1 MRIARRMAVSLLATS
16 LLLPLAAQQPAQDTN
31 ALRAK
36 AFAAEN
42 DGRFGEAADAFVLL
56 SKAEPAR
63 ADWVVAAG
71 RCLGRSGRFRE
82 ALELLDAGRKQFP
95 DVIDVPNMLA
105 RTLVLRLEREPGL
118 PQPEV
123 TLADAA
129 DLVLAVLERAPQDED
144 ARLLL
149 AQIRLMQG
157 DSTAAQREA
166 EDVQKRHPDKPG
178 AHVLLGRLALDRF
191 RGLLQQFEAEQPKG
205 QAEADAIASI
215 DRARQAAKMAF
226 TTAARIDPTR
236 AHPHLMLG
244 QIAWLDRKP
253 LEAQQHV
260 ADALVIDP
268 EVAVDHDALVRDKK
282 PAERAAFYA
291 ALRDRH
297 LAGKKPQPAK
307 VATLRF
313 HEGRARFDA
322 GDWQAA
328 SACFQQALAD
338 APAATNNLYYLFL
351 CRYELGD
358 HDGAEQHAARYAAV
372 SARAF
377 ADVLRSLD
385 GDRRGAIAAV
395 LKFLGDRAYQQQ
407 RLPASRDLN
416 HVIACLKDDADAW
429 NNHAFLCRETGDFEA
444 AFSSYQH
451 AIEKEPDTA
460 QLWNDAAVVLQY
472 HLKGADNLAKARTM
486 YERALQLADKAL
498 ADAGLPAALRERAQK
513 AKADAQA
520 NLAELAK

>member
-1 MRIARRMAVSLLATS
+1 MRIARRLVVSLLASS
-16 LLLPLAAQQPAQDTN
+16 LLLPLAAQQQADTN

-36 AFAAEN
+36 AYAAEN
-42 DGRFGEAADAFVLL
+42 DGRFGDAADAFVLL

-63 ADWVVAAG
+63 ADWVVSAG

-82 ALELLDAGRKQFP
+82 ALELLDAARKQFP

-105 RTLVLRLEREPGL
+105 RTLVLRLEMEPGL
-118 PQPEV
+118 PHPEV

-129 DLVLAVLERAPQDED
+129 DLVGGVLTRAPQDED

-149 AQIRLMQG
+149 AQIHLLQG
-157 DSTAAQREA
+157 DREGAQREA
-166 EDVQKRHPDKPG
+166 EDVQKRHPERPG
-178 AHVLLGRLALDRF
+178 AHVLLGRMALDRF
-191 RGLLQQFEAEQPKG
+191 RGLLQQYRTEQPKG
-205 QAEADAIASI
+205 QAEAEAIAAI
-215 DRARQAAKMAF
+215 DAARQAAKTAF
-226 TTAARIDPTR
+226 ATAARLDPTR

-244 QIAWLDRKP
+244 QIAWLDHKTE
-253 LEAQQHV
+253 EAQQHV
-260 ADALVIDP
+260 ADALVLDP
-268 EVAVDHDALVRDKK
+268 EVAVDHDALVRGKS

-291 ALRDRH
+291 ELRQRH
-297 LAGKKPQPAK
+297 LTGKKPQPAK
-307 VATLRF
+307 VAALRF

-328 SACFQQALAD
+328 SECFAQALAD
-338 APAATNNLYYLFL
+338 APKATNNLYYLFL

-358 HDGAEQHAARYAAV
+358 HDGAEQHAARYATI

-377 ADVLRSLD
+377 ADVLRGLD

-429 NNHAFLCRETGDFEA
+429 NNHAFLCRETGDFEG

-472 HLKGADNLAKARTM
+472 HLKGPENLAKARTM
-486 YERALQLADKAL
+486 YERALVLADKAL
-498 ADAGLPAALRERAQK
+498 ADGNLPAAARERAQK